1 MKHQYL
7 PQRAAVIALTRKIID
22 VSSHQMNGT
31 NLGQP
36 LGPCDALCSF
46 SQAIWRHLF
55 RKQHISGSFQVKDF
69 VRAAR
74 VSSYSLKAFQV
85 N

>member
-1 MKHQYL
+1 MKSQYL
-7 PQRAAVIALTRKIID
+7 PQRAEVVALTHIIID

-36 LGPCDALCSF
+36 LGPCDALRSF
-46 SQAIWRHLF
+46 SQAIWRRLF
-55 RKQHISGSFQVKDF
+55 RKRQVSGSFQVKDY

-74 VSSYSLKAFQV
+74 VKKR
-85 N
+85 